1 MLNKNIVVPI
11 LIRIREKIDFSC
23 NAFRTHQ
30 SKWKNL
36 ENETVLLLLT
46 FYVVLLRLFEGIV
59 NYEAPLLIND
69 SMSAL
74 PMQYVDLSL
83 HLKIV

>member
-11 LIRIREKIDFSC
+11 LIRIREKMDFSC
-23 NAFRTHQ
+23 RTHQ